1 MKAVLISKIR
11 ALQPLHLPL
20 PLPPTLIPA
29 GFPSPA
35 QDYQATSIDL
45 NELLIRDKTSTYIF
59 RVTGSSMV
67 DAGIADGDEIVVDR
81 SITPVPGD
89 VVVAS
94 LDGEFTI
101 KRFIIDRQG
110 QGWLTP
116 ENPQY
121 PALRIESFSDFT
133 IFGVVTRSIHH
144 VR

>member
-1 MKAVLISKIR
+1 MKAALIAKIR
-11 ALQPLHLPL
+11 ALQPLHL

-59 RVTGSSMV
+59 RITGSSMV

-94 LDGEFTI
+94 LDGEFTV
-101 KRFIIDRQG
+101 KRFTIDRQG

-121 PALRIESFSDFT
+121 PALRIEALSDFT